1 MAESKQQRGFEDQED
16 ETRFQSG
23 QASFILVVI
32 RQIRETATVLSES
45 NTTEE
50 IDLAGN
56 IVRMSRTLE
65 DYVQSGQRRATTKE
79 QKPFE
84 YSKIIR
90 KMKKKRKLTYYYF
103 FKNKRI
109 TEIYKESYN
118 KNEITVPKHLV
129 PRHHPEETKQEF
141 QLRTKHA
148 RQRLRQ
154 EMELSESKKN
164 TYEKRI
170 KKIDE
175 RINDLIEMKYG
186 DYPLKMHSIR
196 NQWKTECEKEEVKSE
211 QIWQVNETKMKSK
224 MRTFKIPPDSVMEK
238 LDQENRDVKKT
249 ASKKK
254 VTTKHHLKEK
264 KYKVCPD
271 NTISNIRE
279 LESEYIKEFEK
290 MMHAEENGEFFDKSA
305 LEKIGADIDKLEKVL
320 GTTTNNYDC
329 NRNDDNNIQYR
340 FKETDIKAKPR
351 TKIPMPIKLTK
362 LAKARRKLNLTSDEY
377 N

>member
-1 MAESKQQRGFEDQED
+1 
-16 ETRFQSG
+16 
-23 QASFILVVI
+23 
-32 RQIRETATVLSES
+32 
-45 NTTEE
+45 
-50 IDLAGN
+50 
-56 IVRMSRTLE
+56 MSRALE

-148 RQRLRQ
+148 RQKLTQ

-164 TYEKRI
+164 TYGKRM
-170 KKIDE
+170 KTIDE

-186 DYPLKMHSIR
+186 DYPLKMQSIR
-196 NQWKTECEKEEVKSE
+196 NQCKTECEKEEVKSE
-211 QIWQVNETKMKSK
+211 QIWRVNETKMKSK

-264 KYKVCPD
+264 KYEICPD

-290 MMHAEENGEFFDKSA
+290 MMHAEENGEFFYKSA

>member
-16 ETRFQSG
+16 ESRFQSG

-56 IVRMSRTLE
+56 IVRMSRALE

-109 TEIYKESYN
+109 TEIYKESYK

-148 RQRLRQ
+148 RQKLRQ
-154 EMELSESKKN
+154 EMELSELKKN

-170 KKIDE
+170 KTIDE

-238 LDQENRDVKKT
+238 LDQENRDAKKT

-264 KYKVCPD
+264 KYEVCPD
-271 NTISNIRE
+271 NTMSNIRE

-290 MMHAEENGEFFDKSA
+290 MMHAEDNGEFFDKSA
-305 LEKIGADIDKLEKVL
+305 LEKIGADIEKLEKVL